1 MILNA
6 LTRIGKTRGVEIN
19 INLELT
25 KNEKKCYGCLPC
37 HVDASCFCI
46 AVALV
51 MFQNNKEHSVAPS
64 SAQRLPE
71 DRGSLHLPKD
81 RGAGGEVGPEP
92 ILKPLYSKLK
102 KLKIKQ
108 FLMITCNRKT

>member
-1 MILNA
+1 MA
-6 LTRIGKTRGVEIN
+6 L
-19 INLELT
+19 
-25 KNEKKCYGCLPC
+25 
-37 HVDASCFCI
+37 
-46 AVALV
+46 
-51 MFQNNKEHSVAPS
+51 S

-102 KLKIKQ
+102 KLLVERNKLSC
-108 FLMITCNRKT
+108 FL